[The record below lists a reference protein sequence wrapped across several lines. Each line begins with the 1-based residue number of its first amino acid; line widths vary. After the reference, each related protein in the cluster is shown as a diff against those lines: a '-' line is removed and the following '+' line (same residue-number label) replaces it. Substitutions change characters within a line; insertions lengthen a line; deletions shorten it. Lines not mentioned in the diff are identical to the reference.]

1 MDKEISNDDIESF
14 VRGNHGSPFTWL
26 GPHQIESRDG
36 QPGWVVRTVC
46 PGAETVEIR
55 LAESGE
61 SVEMSRLHADGFF
74 EVKVHL
80 PSTKDLRYHFVC
92 HFPFG
97 HVQERDDPYA
107 CRDLLTD
114 FDLYL
119 LGEGSHFHSYR
130 KLGAHLET
138 HNGVEGVRFAV
149 WAPNAQAIYVI
160 GDFNEWNPRTHPMQ
174 IHHSTGIWQ
183 LFLPNAGPGLYYKYL
198 VKFRDG
204 GQQEKIDPYGF
215 YFEEPPKTAAVVYD
229 LGGYEW
235 QDGEWM
241 EGRAKT
247 DHLRSPL
254 SIYEVHLGS
263 WKRAPG
269 DRPLSYRELAEQLV
283 PYVRDLGF
291 THIEML
297 PITEHPFTGSW
308 GYQTTG
314 YFAPTSRYG
323 NPDDFRHFVDACH
336 RAGIGVLLDWVPAHF
351 PRDLHALASFDGTHL
366 YEHED
371 PRQGAH
377 PDWGTLIFN
386 YSRNEVKNFLLSSAL
401 FWLDEYH
408 IDGLRVDAVASMLYL
423 DYSRQAGEWLPNQY
437 GGRENIGAIE
447 FLRRF
452 NEVVYQYH
460 PGVITMAE
468 ESTSWPS
475 VSKPTYVGGLGFT
488 MKWNMGWM
496 HDSLDYM
503 SMDPIFRKY
512 NQNKLTFSML
522 YAFSENYI
530 LPVSHDEV
538 VHGKRSLLDKQPGD
552 LWQKFANLRAFLAY
566 LYGHPGKKL
575 LFMGS
580 EFGQWLEWKFDSSLD
595 WHLLEEGSPFFDKH
609 RQVMAYVKELN
620 SLYKT
625 EASLHE
631 VDYDWT
637 GFDWIDLHDHEQSVI
652 SFLRRAKNP
661 DDFLVFAFNFT
672 PVPRYNY
679 RIGVPKPGFYREL
692 LNSDAAAWGG
702 GNLGNLGGLDSESI
716 HTHGKNDSLNL
727 TLPPLSALVFKPAN
741 RDTAAGGQ
749 PDAS

>member
-1 MDKEISNDDIESF
+1 MEKEISVNDIESF

-26 GPHQIESRDG
+26 GPHQLESRDG
-36 QPGWVVRTVC
+36 QPGWVIRTVC
-46 PGAETVEIR
+46 PGAEKVEIR
-55 LAESGE
+55 FAEPE
-61 SVEMSRLHADGFF
+61 NSVEMSRLHADGFF
-74 EVKVHL
+74 EAKVYL
-80 PSTKDLRYHFVC
+80 SSTKDLKYVFVC

-97 HVQERDDPYA
+97 HVEERHDPYS

-114 FDLYL
+114 LDLYL
-119 LGEGSHFHSYR
+119 LGEGNHFHSYR

-138 HNGVEGVRFAV
+138 HNGFEGVRFAV
-149 WAPNAQAIYVI
+149 WAPNAQAIYVV
-160 GDFNEWNPRTHPMQ
+160 GDFNQWNPRTHPMQ

-183 LFLPNAGPGLYYKYL
+183 LFLPGAGPGLYYKYL

-215 YFEEPPKTAAVVYD
+215 YFEEPPKTAAVVFD

-235 QDGEWM
+235 RDGDWM
-241 EGRAKT
+241 ERRAKT

-269 DRPLSYRELAEQLV
+269 DRPLSYRELADQLV
-283 PYVRDLGF
+283 PYVKDMGF

-336 RAGIGVLLDWVPAHF
+336 QAGIGVLLDWVPAHF

-423 DYSRQAGEWLPNQY
+423 DYSRKEGEWLANQY

-496 HDSLDYM
+496 HDALDYM

-552 LWQKFANLRAFLAY
+552 LWQKFANLRAFLGY

-595 WHLLEEGSPFFDKH
+595 WHLMEEGAPFFDKH
-609 RQVMAYVKELN
+609 RQVLAYVKELN
-620 SLYKT
+620 GLYKT

-702 GNLGNLGGLDSESI
+702 GNLGNLGGLDSEPI

-741 RDTAAGGQ
+741 RDSAAGGE
-749 PDAS
+749 PHPS

>member
-1 MDKEISNDDIESF
+1 MEIEF
-14 VRGNHGSPFTWL
+14 
-26 GPHQIESRDG
+26 SRPDS
-36 QPGWVVRTVC
+36 R
-46 PGAETVEIR
+46 
-55 LAESGE
+55 
-61 SVEMSRLHADGFF
+61 VEMSRLHDEGFF
-74 EVKVHL
+74 EAEIHL
-80 PSTKDLRYHFVC
+80 PSTGDLKYQFIC

-97 HVQERDDPYA
+97 HVEKRRDPYS
-107 CRDLLTD
+107 CRNLLTD

-119 LGEGSHFHSYR
+119 LGEGSHYHSYR

-138 HNGVEGVRFAV
+138 HNGLPGVRFAV

-160 GDFNEWNPRTHPMQ
+160 GDFNDWNPRTHPMQ

-183 LFLPNAGPGLYYKYL
+183 LFLPDAGPGLYYKYL

-215 YFEEPPKTAAVVYD
+215 HFEEPPKTAAVVYD
-229 LGGYEW
+229 LSRYEW
-235 QDGEWM
+235 RDGEWM
-241 EGRAKT
+241 ERRAKT
-247 DHLRSPL
+247 DHLRSPV

-269 DRPLSYRELAEQLV
+269 DRPLTYRELADQMV
-283 PYVRDLGF
+283 PYVGEMGF
-291 THIEML
+291 THIELL

-336 RAGIGVLLDWVPAHF
+336 AAGIGVLLDWVPAHF

-386 YSRNEVKNFLLSSAL
+386 FSRNEVKNFLLSSAL

-423 DYSRQAGEWLPNQY
+423 DYSRGHGEWLPNPY

-452 NEVVYQYH
+452 NEVVYEYH

-552 LWQKFANLRAFLAY
+552 LWQKFANLRAFLGY

-595 WHLLEEGSPFFDKH
+595 WHLLEEGTPFSDKH
-609 RQVMAYVKELN
+609 RQVMAYIKELN
-620 SLYKT
+620 QLY
-625 EASLHE
+625 ANQPALYE

-652 SFLRRAKNP
+652 SFLRRAKDP
-661 DDFLVFAFNFT
+661 QDFLVFVFNFT
-672 PVPRYNY
+672 PVPRYDY
-679 RIGVPKPGFYREL
+679 RIGVPAAAFYREV

-702 GNLGNLGGLDSESI
+702 GNLGNLGGMHSEPVRTRGRD
-716 HTHGKNDSLNL
+716 HSLRL
-727 TLPPLSALVFKPAN
+727 TLPPLTALVFKPVAEKVG
-741 RDTAAGGQ
+741 DE
-749 PDAS
+749 